1 MNQEESQ
8 MHENV
13 REKELLKQLAGLLV
27 KENLLSREE
36 QLRFLSV
43 LKEE

>member
-1 MNQEESQ
+1 MNQEELQ
-8 MHENV
+8 MHENGQ
-13 REKELLKQLAGLLV
+13 EKELLKQLARLLV
-27 KENLLSREE
+27 REDLLSREE